1 MKRFFCLMLLLT
13 MCMCC
18 LTGCVVKRFEGPN
31 ELGYLEE
38 EDMWGYRTYDYDDYQ
53 DFMKDLDTTKYEL
66 VDFGLWTNLWLKSY
80 YAVYFREKD
89 NYTPIENPNIET
101 ITDSVKEIYKKDTEY
116 MIILNDDT
124 IIRVDSSIIKFIIL
138 TDSNIL
144 IREKNADG
152 TTKKITFYLTQEMYN
167 NINYSCC

>member
-53 DFMKDLDTTKYEL
+53 DRHL
-66 VDFGLWTNLWLKSY
+66 
-80 YAVYFREKD
+80 
-89 NYTPIENPNIET
+89 
-101 ITDSVKEIYKKDTEY
+101 SVKLMGVT
-116 MIILNDDT
+116 
-124 IIRVDSSIIKFIIL
+124 R
-138 TDSNIL
+138 
-144 IREKNADG
+144 G
-152 TTKKITFYLTQEMYN
+152 G
-167 NINYSCC
+167 